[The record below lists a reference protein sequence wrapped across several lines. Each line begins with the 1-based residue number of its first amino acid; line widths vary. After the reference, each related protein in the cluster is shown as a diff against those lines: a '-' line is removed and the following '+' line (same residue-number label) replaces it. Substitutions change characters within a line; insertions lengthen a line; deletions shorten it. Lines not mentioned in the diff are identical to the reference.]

1 MADLTLEVAQSHREA
16 PHQTGFSTKQHA
28 AKRKKRKKK
37 PPVQLI
43 AQKFVSVLKYSPD
56 QPRDAE
62 GQWTRSGSGPS
73 LPKVEGILDAIGR
86 ADGGF
91 TYHAVT
97 GDQPKVGFALSLHP
111 DREAIMDDSKATV
124 VALASYAAKNWDLLK
139 DTNNY
144 MGGWHNPEDGK
155 VYLDVSTV
163 VETAA
168 EAERLCREANQIA
181 YFDLVKG
188 QSIKVAGGRH
198 AKAARETRFE
208 SYRTTNRPADY
219 RGHHRPLQAVDG
231 TGSHAGGSRAGATDS
246 LAAVLKFDP
255 NQPRD
260 EEGQWTTTGDP
271 FAKEREQQERFTAVN
286 GYVHGNFH
294 WLNKVLRKEDEKNFA
309 DDLKYQIQ
317 TLDKAMQPLPQAE
330 TVHRIVRDAVIR
342 GIEVGDVFEDRG
354 YISTTR
360 DEGMLGVIRNDLGYT
375 SLSLLTHIKIEV
387 PKGTGHL
394 DVNKEMGDHPYGNQ
408 YAHQQEVILPRG
420 TQFEV
425 VGKSEEKD
433 ALGVMRPVLHVRVTR
448 G

>member
-28 AKRKKRKKK
+28 ARRKKRKKK

-43 AQKFVSVLKYSPD
+43 AQKFVSVLKYSPA
-56 QPRDAE
+56 QPRDDQ
-62 GQWTRSGSGPS
+62 GQWTTGGLPT
-73 LPKVEGILDAIGR
+73 LPKVGGILDAIHR

-97 GDQPKVGFALSLHP
+97 GDQPTTGFALSLHP
-111 DREAIMDDSKATV
+111 DREAIMDDSQATV
-124 VALASYAAKNWDLLK
+124 VALAQYAAKNWDLLK
-139 DTNNY
+139 ESGNF
-144 MGGWHNPEDGK
+144 MGGWHNPDDGK

-163 VETAA
+163 VKTAE
-168 EAERLCREANQIA
+168 EADRLAREAKQIA

-188 QSIKVAGGRH
+188 QSIKIGTRH
-198 AKAARETRFE
+198 AAKTDTASHGSTG
-208 SYRTTNRPADY
+208 RTTDTRRPD
-219 RGHHRPLQAVDG
+219 RPFQTVDG
-231 TGSHAGGSRAGATDS
+231 TGSHARGNRAGEADS
-246 LAAVLKFDP
+246 FTTVLKFDP
-255 NQPRD
+255 RQPRD

-309 DDLKYQIQ
+309 DDLKHQIQ
-317 TLDKAMQPLPQAE
+317 TLDRAMQPLPQAE
-330 TVHRIVRDAVIR
+330 TVHRVVRDAVIR

-420 TQFEV
+420 THFEV

-433 ALGVMRPVLHVRVTR
+433 ALGVMRPVLHVRVNR